1 MIVRR
6 LRPSFATCIALLA
19 LFISLGGTTY
29 AVTSLPRESV
39 GTTQLRE
46 RAVTEDKL
54 ATDAV
59 VTRKLANGA
68 VRAPKIARGAVTGS
82 RIASNTIGGE
92 QVDESA
98 LATVPSAQEAEHAK
112 VATRAGVA
120 DRVERIDQVAHA
132 DASDRAALADRAT
145 HADHAERT
153 DRTEVADSLD
163 TVDVNYEALQIAASG
178 SVELDVDC
186 DLGLTPV
193 GGGYLRTNPADATL
207 LVGSGPMNSSWVLAV
222 RNESSSTPA
231 GGYAY
236 VICIRAGQT

>member
-1 MIVRR
+1 MRR
-6 LRPSFATCIALLA
+6 FRPSFATCTALLA

-29 AVTSLPRESV
+29 AVTSLPAGSV
-39 GTTQLRE
+39 GRAQLRD
-46 RAVTEDKL
+46 RAITEDKL

-68 VRAPKIARGAVTGS
+68 VRTPKIAPGAVTGS
-82 RIASNTIGGE
+82 RIAPNTVGGD

-98 LATVPSAQEAEHAK
+98 LATVPSARQAEHAK
-112 VATRAGVA
+112 EATRASVA
-120 DRVERIDQVAHA
+120 DRVERIDHVAHA
-132 DASDRAALADRAT
+132 DAADRATLADRAT

-163 TVDVNYEALQIAASG
+163 FVDVNYDPIQIPAAD
-178 SVELDVDC
+178 SVEVFVDC

-193 GGGYLRTNPADATL
+193 GGGYLRTDPADDTL
-207 LVGSGPMNSSWVLAV
+207 LQGSGPINSSWLLHV
-222 RNESSSTPA
+222 RNESSTDPA
-231 GGYAY
+231 GGYGY